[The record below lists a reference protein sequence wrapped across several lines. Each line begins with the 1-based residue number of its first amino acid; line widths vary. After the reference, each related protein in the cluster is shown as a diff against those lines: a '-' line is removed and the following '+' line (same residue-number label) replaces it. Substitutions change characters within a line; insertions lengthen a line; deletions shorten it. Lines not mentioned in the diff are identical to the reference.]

1 MELIPAKEVTKDKT
15 MKNIYEIKDWMEYLG
30 ASRATV
36 SRYIKSG
43 LIPKPDHNEP
53 RPRWKN
59 SPKTIGLQSNQNRTA
74 S

>member
-1 MELIPAKEVTKDKT
+1 

-43 LIPKPDHNEP
+43 LIPKPDHIEP
-53 RPRWKN
+53 RPRWNN
-59 SPKTIGLQSNQNRTA
+59 SPTTLGLQSNQNRIA

>member
-1 MELIPAKEVTKDKT
+1 

-36 SRYIKSG
+36 SRYIKLG
-43 LIPKPDHNEP
+43 LIPKPDHAIP
-53 RPRWKN
+53 RPRWNN
-59 SPKTIGLQSNQNRTA
+59 SPTTIGLQSNQNRTA

>member
-1 MELIPAKEVTKDKT
+1 

-30 ASRATV
+30 ASRSTI

-43 LIPKPDHNEP
+43 NIPKPDHSEP
-53 RPRWKN
+53 RPRWNN
-59 SPKTIGLQSNQNRTA
+59 SPKTIGLQSNQNSAA

>member
-1 MELIPAKEVTKDKT
+1 
-15 MKNIYEIKDWMEYLG
+15 MKRIYEIKDWMEYLG

-43 LIPKPDHNEP
+43 LIPKPDHVTP
-53 RPRWKN
+53 RPRWN
-59 SPKTIGLQSNQNRTA
+59 NNPMLTGLQSNQNNTA

>member
-1 MELIPAKEVTKDKT
+1 

-36 SRYIKSG
+36 SRYIDAG
-43 LIPKPDHNEP
+43 LIPKPDHLKP
-53 RPRWKN
+53 RPRWNK
-59 SPKTIGLQSNQNRTA
+59 SPMTLGLQSNQNRIA

>member
-1 MELIPAKEVTKDKT
+1 

-36 SRYIKSG
+36 SRYIDSG
-43 LIPKPDHNEP
+43 VIPKPDREKP
-53 RPRWKN
+53 RPRWNN
-59 SPKTIGLQSNQNRTA
+59 SPMTIWLQSSQNRTA